1 MKILEGKDI
10 KPRIK
15 YDPEKLRYNE
25 YYQSV
30 DFWKKKFPKGYDQIP
45 GFDKIIERNA
55 DYARLRNLT
64 PEKEMTERSKIISN
78 DNIYVNGNIEH
89 SS

>member
-1 MKILEGKDI
+1 MTEEEVVLKILQGKEI

-45 GFDKIIERNA
+45 GFDMIIARNA
-55 DYARLRNLT
+55 DYAKLINLT
-64 PEKEMTERSKIISN
+64 PEKEIIKRSKN
-78 DNIYVNGNIEH
+78 NI
-89 SS
+89 